1 MIRTEAA
8 PRTDLFDQLVLA
20 RRFEEEVRR
29 LQLSS
34 TIEGAVHLA
43 TGHEAVSVGVGAA
56 VRSEDWVACTYRGHG
71 HALAR
76 GVPPRALVAELLG
89 RATGI
94 CGGRSG
100 SMNIV
105 AREHRLLGS
114 FGIIGGSMAAATGAG
129 ISLRGS
135 GAAAISFFGDG
146 AANQGYFLECLN
158 LAAVM
163 QLPVLYVCENNLYSE
178 YTRTDLMTAAPIAE
192 RTRGIGITT
201 EVVDGMDVRAM
212 ASAADSAL
220 EAVRSG
226 RGPRFLEAETYRFV
240 PHSRSDPV
248 TYQPEEEVERW
259 RARDPLE
266 QERARLRDEGVPQ
279 TELDGV
285 ERRVGEE
292 IAEAIR
298 LAHEDPFPDPATL
311 VGSEFA

>member
-1 MIRTEAA
+1 MTETKGA
-8 PRTDLFDQLVLA
+8 PPTDVYERLVLA

-56 VRSEDWVACTYRGHG
+56 VGDDDWVTCTYRGHG

-89 RATGI
+89 RTTGI

-100 SMNIV
+100 SMNVV

-129 ISLRGS
+129 ITLRGS
-135 GAAAISFFGDG
+135 GAAAVAFFGDG

-158 LAAVM
+158 LAVVLE
-163 QLPVLYVCENNLYSE
+163 LPVLYVCENNLYSE
-178 YTRTDLMTAAPIAE
+178 YTRTDLVTAAPIAD

-212 ASAADSAL
+212 ASAAETAL
-220 EAVRSG
+220 AAVRSG
-226 RGPRFLEAETYRFV
+226 TGPRFLEAETYRFV

-248 TYQPEEEVERW
+248 TYQPEDEVERW
-259 RARDPLE
+259 RSRDPLD
-266 QERARLRDEGVPQ
+266 QERARLLDEGVPEV
-279 TELDGV
+279 ELDGV
-285 ERRVGEE
+285 ERRIEAE

-298 LAHEDPFPDPATL
+298 LAHDDPFPDPATL
-311 VGSEFA
+311 VGAEFA

>member
-1 MIRTEAA
+1 MTGANVASRTTVFE
-8 PRTDLFDQLVLA
+8 QLVLA

-43 TGHEAVSVGVGAA
+43 TGHEAVSVGVGSA
-56 VRSEDWVACTYRGHG
+56 VGPDDWVACTYRGHG

-100 SMNIV
+100 SMNVV

-114 FGIIGGSMAAATGAG
+114 FGIVGGSIAAATGAG
-129 ISLRGS
+129 ITLRGS
-135 GAAAISFFGDG
+135 GAAAVAFFGDG

-158 LAAVM
+158 LAVVLR
-163 QLPVLYVCENNLYSE
+163 LPVLYVCENNLYSE
-178 YTRTDLMTAAPIAE
+178 YTRTDLVTAAPIAE
-192 RTRGIGITT
+192 RTRGIGIAT
-201 EVVDGMDVRAM
+201 EVVDGMDVRAT
-212 ASAADSAL
+212 ASAAEAAL

-226 RGPRFLEAETYRFV
+226 TGPRFLEAETYRFV

-248 TYQPEEEVERW
+248 TYQPDDEVERW
-259 RARDPLE
+259 RGRDTLD
-266 QERARLRDEGVPQ
+266 QERARLLDEGVPAM
-279 TELDGV
+279 ELDEL
-285 ERRVGEE
+285 ERRVEAE
-292 IAEAIR
+292 IVEAIR
-298 LAHEDPFPDPATL
+298 LAHEDPFPDPASL
-311 VGSEFA
+311 MGAEFA